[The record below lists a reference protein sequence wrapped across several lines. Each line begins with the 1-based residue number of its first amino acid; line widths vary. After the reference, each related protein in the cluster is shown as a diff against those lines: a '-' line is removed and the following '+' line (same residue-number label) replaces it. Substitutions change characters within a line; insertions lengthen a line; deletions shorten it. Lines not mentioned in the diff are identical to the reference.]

1 MNELR
6 IFNRNEFEKIKD
18 FQKEKPD
25 AVMGIVYAVEYD
37 KGCCKIGMSSMPAD
51 RTFAIKHYISDYM
64 QFPVNRIMISKWHTN
79 YKENEKILHEQFSDC
94 RIPNTELFVVGV
106 EEVASFI
113 ENGGILMEDKSQE
126 ILDEIERCG
135 KAIIDLGK
143 SLLSGEFD
151 RKTKPKSQAVIDYEN
166 MLMSEGALTRTVVE
180 KTNEI
185 INNYEEFYE
194 LKKKYEISSLKNAFI
209 GMWLRFGII
218 TEDDLKEVQ
227 GSVEE

>member
-6 IFNRNEFEKIKD
+6 IFRKNEFEEIKD
-18 FQKEKPD
+18 FQKEKPN
-25 AVMGIVYAVEYD
+25 AVMGIVYAVECD
-37 KGCCKIGMSSMPAD
+37 KGYCKIGMSSIPAD
-51 RTFAIKHYISDYM
+51 RTFTIKHYISDYM

-79 YKENEKILHEQFSDC
+79 YKENEKILHEHFSNC
-94 RIPNTELFVVGV
+94 RIPNTELFMVGAD
-106 EEVASFI
+106 EVSEFI
-113 ENGGILMEDKSQE
+113 KNGGILLEDKSKE

-135 KAIIDLGK
+135 KAIVDLGK

-218 TEDDLKEVQ
+218 TEDDLKEVKDR
-227 GSVEE
+227 VEK

>member
-6 IFNRNEFEKIKD
+6 IFSKNEFEEIKD
-18 FQKEKPD
+18 FQKERPN
-25 AVMGIVYAVEYD
+25 AVMGIVYAIEYD
-37 KGCCKIGMSSMPAD
+37 KGYCKIGMSSIPAD
-51 RTFAIKHYISDYM
+51 RTFTIKHYISDYM
-64 QFPVNRIMISKWHTN
+64 QFPVNRIM
-79 YKENEKILHEQFSDC
+79 
-94 RIPNTELFVVGV
+94 VGAD
-106 EEVASFI
+106 EVSEFI
-113 ENGGILMEDKSQE
+113 KNGGILLEDKSKE

-135 KAIIDLGK
+135 KAIVDLGK

-227 GSVEE
+227 DRVEK

>member
-1 MNELR
+1 M
-6 IFNRNEFEKIKD
+6 
-18 FQKEKPD
+18 
-25 AVMGIVYAVEYD
+25 
-37 KGCCKIGMSSMPAD
+37 
-51 RTFAIKHYISDYM
+51 
-64 QFPVNRIMISKWHTN
+64 
-79 YKENEKILHEQFSDC
+79 
-94 RIPNTELFVVGV
+94 VGA
-106 EEVASFI
+106 EEVTEVIKNS
-113 ENGGILMEDKSQE
+113 GMVLEDKSKE
-126 ILDEIERCG
+126 ILDEMKRYG
-135 KAIIDLGK
+135 KAIVDLEK

-227 GSVEE
+227 GSVEK

>member
-6 IFNRNEFEKIKD
+6 IFSKNEFEEIKD
-18 FQKEKPD
+18 FQKERPN

-37 KGCCKIGMSSMPAD
+37 KGYCKIGMSSIPAD
-51 RTFAIKHYISDYM
+51 RTFTIKHYISDYM

-79 YKENEKILHEQFSDC
+79 YKENEKILHEHFSNC
-94 RIPNTELFVVGV
+94 RIPNTELFMVGAD
-106 EEVASFI
+106 EVSEFI
-113 ENGGILMEDKSQE
+113 KNGGILLEDKSKE

-135 KAIIDLGK
+135 KAIVDLGK

-185 INNYEEFYE
+185 INDYEEFYE

-227 GSVEE
+227 DRVEK

>member
-1 MNELR
+1 
-6 IFNRNEFEKIKD
+6 
-18 FQKEKPD
+18 
-25 AVMGIVYAVEYD
+25 
-37 KGCCKIGMSSMPAD
+37 
-51 RTFAIKHYISDYM
+51 M

-79 YKENEKILHEQFSDC
+79 YKENEKILHEHFSNC
-94 RIPNTELFVVGV
+94 RIPNTELFMVGAD
-106 EEVASFI
+106 EVSEFI
-113 ENGGILMEDKSQE
+113 KNGGILLEDKSKE

-135 KAIIDLGK
+135 KAIVDLGK

-185 INNYEEFYE
+185 INDYEEFYE

-227 GSVEE
+227 DRVEK